1 MKASITSHGVSSDVE
16 LPENTVMV
24 NLIRKGGRLFGFDGL
39 LKEMKLRSVEIN
51 SGIDNEEIRLF
62 AWIADDGDLA
72 EQIERDYSGMKSI
85 EVSSDDFSLVVTI

>member
-1 MKASITSHGVSSDVE
+1 MKASIVSHGVSSDVK

-24 NLIRKGGRLFGFDGL
+24 NLRRKDGWLFGFDGI
-39 LKEMKLRSVEIN
+39 LKEMKIRSVEID
-51 SGIDNEEIRLF
+51 SGINNDEIRLF

-85 EVSSDDFSLVVTI
+85 EVISDDFSLVVTI